1 MNHNL
6 SFGVLLLKFWLHVIG
21 KIQDGSNA
29 DVAVNQYHSKRSK
42 YQLQHEKSTL

>member
-29 DVAVNQYHSKRSK
+29 DVAVNQYHRYDVRWISMVAK
-42 YQLQHEKSTL
+42 LP